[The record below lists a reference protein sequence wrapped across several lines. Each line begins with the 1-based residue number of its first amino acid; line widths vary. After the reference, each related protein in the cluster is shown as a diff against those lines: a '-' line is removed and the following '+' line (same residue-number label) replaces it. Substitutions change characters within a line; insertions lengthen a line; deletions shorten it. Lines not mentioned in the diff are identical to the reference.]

1 MHVGNNTMPLSFLD
15 LSAGTARTFSNTIP
29 VLTCSSELR
38 NRVYSYAAERR
49 YQTRHFLALTQTC
62 KQIRAEFRP
71 IYLQSGIHLTLS
83 KLLSF
88 LDVFLSREHQD
99 GDIPMDEIAADLR
112 VDASH
117 GSFHGGNDILLTIQL
132 LKAAPNVHVRFV
144 DDTWIRGGEGFD
156 MMVACRD
163 EWVKILKQGTIESVE
178 FSRVSRAGDDE
189 VTECRV
195 SLSSNTTWPWVL
207 YDPTR
212 KEIHGPFHIARWL
225 RGLRIAEDG
234 NDFGFCKWLEM
245 QSEKSEWCNVWKK
258 IVSVFDNPPIYL

>member
-1 MHVGNNTMPLSFLD
+1 MHLGNNTMPLSFLD
-15 LSAGTARTFSNTIP
+15 LSAGTARTFPDATP

-38 NRVYSYAAERR
+38 NRVYNYATEHR

-71 IYLQSGIHLTLS
+71 IYLQSGIHLTFG
-83 KLLSF
+83 KLLPF
-88 LDVFLSREHQD
+88 LDVFLPSKYQA
-99 GDIPMDEIAADLR
+99 GDIPMDEFAADLR

-117 GSFHGGNDILLTIQL
+117 GSIHRGNDILLTIQL

-144 DDTWIRGGEGFD
+144 DDTWIRGGECFD
-156 MMVACRD
+156 MIVACRD

-178 FSRVSRAGDDE
+178 FFRVSRAGDEE

-212 KEIHGPFHIARWL
+212 REIHEPFGITHWL

-234 NDFGFCKWLEM
+234 NDFAFHEWLEM
-245 QSEKSEWCNVWKK
+245 QSEENEWCAVWKN
-258 IVSVFDNPPIYL
+258 IVRVFDYPPIYW